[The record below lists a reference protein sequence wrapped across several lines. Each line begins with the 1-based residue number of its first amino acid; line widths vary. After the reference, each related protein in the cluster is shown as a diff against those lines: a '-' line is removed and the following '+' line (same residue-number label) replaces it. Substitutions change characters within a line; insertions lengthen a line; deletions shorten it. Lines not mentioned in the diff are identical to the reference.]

1 MHRPKSWARWL
12 LGLVV
17 WASAAAGVAGL
28 AGKIGRVDRTVRP
41 VNGVI
46 RPAALLQG
54 APRLSLEGGVGWLN
68 TAGPIRLEDLRGKI
82 VVLDFWT
89 YCCINCHHL
98 LPTLAKLE
106 EKYKNELVV
115 IGIHTPKFFAEQKT
129 ENLRQKVR
137 EYGIKHPVINDANQV
152 LWQSFGVNSWPTLIV
167 LGPRGEPIAKES
179 GEVPFEALDHFIG
192 QAVARFK
199 ARNELNETP
208 VKFFPENEKPD
219 DTPLLFPGKVLAD
232 AGGKRLFIADTAHN
246 RIVISGLNG
255 QDPTPIGTGRPGLV
269 DGGFAKAEFNRPQGM
284 CLVENTLYVADT
296 ENHAL
301 RAIDLKAKTVETVAG
316 TGRQSHNFK
325 AHGSGKTTSLT
336 SPWDVVHIPGSRM
349 LLIAM
354 AGQHQIWR
362 YDLDSKIVEVWAGT
376 GREDVGDG
384 LLSTAAFAQP
394 SGLATDGPHVF
405 VADSEGSAVREITL
419 SPRGSKV
426 TTIAGTHD
434 LEQGQSLF
442 AFDDVDGQGDQSRL
456 QHCLGVAYGRG
467 ELYIADTY
475 NNKVKSCDP
484 KTRTVKTLV
493 GTHEPGDSDSSS
505 VDPNGNKVPPR
516 FFQPGGLSVAG
527 STLYV
532 ADTNN
537 HKIRA
542 VDLKDLSVATLDL
555 AGLKPPAPPARA
567 PSFPNATVVNVP
579 PVTVAPG
586 SSVTL
591 DVTVPLASG
600 YKLNTDVP
608 MPYLVETPEKSGL
621 LAESVSPT
629 GQKLETPSPKFTIK
643 VDLAHPAKPGESIP
657 LKLSLSAFVC
667 NEGSSFCTIK
677 SYVWNIPIKIAEGGR
692 DRVTLAAAAAR

>member
-1 MHRPKSWARWL
+1 MHHPKSRSRWL
-12 LGLVV
+12 LGLLVL
-17 WASAAAGVAGL
+17 ATVAGAGL
-28 AGKIGRVDRTVRP
+28 YRAGKLGRADRTDRTAL
-41 VNGVI
+41 GVI
-46 RPAALLQG
+46 RPVALLQE
-54 APRLSLEGGVGWLN
+54 APRLSLDGGVGWLN

-89 YCCINCHHL
+89 YCCINCHHV
-98 LPTLAKLE
+98 LPTLARLE
-106 EKYKNELVV
+106 EKYKNEVVV
-115 IGIHTPKFFAEQKT
+115 IGVHTPKFFAEQKT

-152 LWQSFGVNSWPTLIV
+152 LWQNFGVSSWPTLIV
-167 LGPRGEPIAKES
+167 LGPRGEPIAKQA
-179 GEVPFEALDHFIG
+179 GEVSFEDLDHFIG
-192 QAVARFK
+192 QKVAQFR
-199 ARNELNETP
+199 ARSQLDETP

-232 AGGKRLFIADTAHN
+232 AAGKRLFIADTAHN
-246 RIVISGLNG
+246 RIVITGLKG
-255 QDPTPIGTGRPGLV
+255 EEPKTIGNGRPGLV
-269 DGGFAKAEFNRPQGM
+269 DGDFAKAEFNRPQGM
-284 CLVENTLYVADT
+284 CLVDNTLYVADT

-301 RAIDLKAKTVETVAG
+301 RAIDLKARKVETVAG
-316 TGRQSHNFK
+316 TGRQSHNLR
-325 AHGSGKTTSLT
+325 AHGSGKETSLT
-336 SPWDVVHIPGSRM
+336 SPWDVVHIPGTKM

-384 LLSTAAFAQP
+384 LLDRSAFAQP
-394 SGLATDGPHVF
+394 SGLATDGQHVF

-419 SPRGSKV
+419 SPRGSRV
-426 TTIAGTHD
+426 TTVVGTHD

-442 AFDDVDGQGDQSRL
+442 AFDDVDGQADQARL

-475 NNKVKSCDP
+475 NNKVKQCDP
-484 KTRTVKTLV
+484 KTRVVKTLV

-505 VDPNGNKVPPR
+505 VDSSGNKVPPR
-516 FFQPGGLSVAG
+516 FFQPGGLSVAD

-542 VDLKDLSVATLDL
+542 VDLKDLGVTTLEL
-555 AGLKPPAPPARA
+555 SGLKPPSPPARA

-579 PVTVAPG
+579 PVAVAPG
-586 SSVTL
+586 ASITL
-591 DVTVPLASG
+591 DVTVPLPAG

-643 VDLAHPAKPGESIP
+643 VNLAHPAKPGASIP

-667 NEGSSFCTIK
+667 NEGSNFCTIK
-677 SYVWNIPIKIAEGGR
+677 SYVWNIPIKIAEGGK
-692 DRVTLAAAAAR
+692 DRVTLAAAR